1 MADDQ
6 LAAERAASQAPP
18 NGDGTIESVD
28 LLAAHQSGDH
38 VLAMYI
44 AAFNADPTSHMPITV
59 FSGGYAFSGRLVGA
73 SMYFDAVADRA
84 DNDAISIPF
93 RKMAEDY
100 RNEPADDMPLVTTY
114 VHMLDVSVFGGAER
128 LGKLKAWRGRLS
140 QISGW
145 TTERIKSKG

>member
-6 LAAERAASQAPP
+6 LAAERGASEAPQ

-44 AAFNADPTSHMPITV
+44 SAFNADPESDMPITV

-73 SMYFDAVADRA
+73 STYFDAVADRA

-93 RKMAEDY
+93 RKMADDY
-100 RNEPADDMPLVTTY
+100 LTDAGDGTHLVTTY
-114 VHMLDVSVFGGAER
+114 LHLLNVTVFGGGKR
-128 LGKLKAWRGRLS
+128 LGKVKAWRGRLS

-145 TTERIKSKG
+145 TTERITPKK

>member
-1 MADDQ
+1 
-6 LAAERAASQAPP
+6 
-18 NGDGTIESVD
+18 
-28 LLAAHQSGDH
+28 
-38 VLAMYI
+38 MYI
-44 AAFNADPTSHMPITV
+44 TAFNADPNPHAHHRV
-59 FSGGYAFSGRLVGA
+59 QRGYAFSGRLVGA

-100 RNEPADDMPLVTTY
+100 RNEPADDMPFVTTY
-114 VHMLDVSVFGGAER
+114 VHMLDVNVFGGAER

-145 TTERIKSKG
+145 TTKRIKPKG